1 MLIRMI
7 LAPSTIAMAAG
18 LVPAAA
24 SAQAPAAAPAAAQT
38 LTRAQLAQKIEADFK
53 ASDTNGDGKIS
64 KAEIQAALQ
73 RRAAQATTAIHQQQ
87 QAEFNKLDTNKDGR
101 LSLAEYQAGTAI
113 TLRPEAVDRRMQ
125 QLDTNKD
132 NVVTPAEFRAVM
144 LGEFDKLDTN
154 KDGVL
159 SAQEAGAQR

>member
-1 MLIRMI
+1 MNIRTI
-7 LAPSTIAMAAG
+7 LAATAII

-24 SAQAPAAAPAAAQT
+24 SAQGPASAPAAQT
-38 LTRAQLAQKIEADFK
+38 LTRAQLTQKIEADFK

-73 RRAAQATTAIHQQQ
+73 RRATQATTAMHQQQ

-101 LSLAEYQAGTAI
+101 LTLAEYQAGTAI

-132 NVVTPAEFRAVM
+132 NVVTAAEFRAVM